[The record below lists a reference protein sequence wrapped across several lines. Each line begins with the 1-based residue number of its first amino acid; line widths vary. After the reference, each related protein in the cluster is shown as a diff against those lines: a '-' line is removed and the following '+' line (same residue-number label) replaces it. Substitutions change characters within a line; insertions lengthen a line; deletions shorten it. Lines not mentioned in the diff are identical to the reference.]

1 MFGQENLRKMEA
13 NDLLNKM
20 LKSPEKIGEMM
31 KQAKE
36 SASKQIAQVK
46 DPKQREILEEA
57 LSIAGGGNIDEVK
70 QLLIKLND

>member
-1 MFGQENLRKMEA
+1 MEV

-20 LKSPEKIGEMM
+20 LKSPEKIGEAM

-46 DPKQREILEEA
+46 DSKQRAILEEA
-57 LSIAGGGNIDEVK
+57 LSIAGSGNFDAVK
-70 QLLIKLND
+70 QLLIELND

>member
-1 MFGQENLRKMEA
+1 MEA